1 MSNRFKL
8 GVTVLLLLT
17 AGNLIGQAT
26 ASSTLQ
32 GTVYDQSQAVIPGAE
47 VVITNKAT
55 GEIRTTTT
63 NDSGNY
69 QFNLLSAGTYAIK
82 VSKPGFASFAQ
93 NVNLLIGQTTTA
105 NAVLQPGTTT

>member
-17 AGNLIGQAT
+17 AGNLFGQAT

-63 NDSGNY
+63 NDSGNHRSIR
-69 QFNLLSAGTYAIK
+69 FPAGRNPKKEPRRDFVFFAKMVILLL
-82 VSKPGFASFAQ
+82 AQ
-93 NVNLLIGQTTTA
+93 PPTPKAFRNPA
-105 NAVLQPGTTT
+105 K